1 MKIFLKT
8 EDEIDLMREA
18 NQLVGK
24 TLAEVGRHIKPGVT
38 TRYLDKVADE
48 FIRDH
53 GAIPTFKG
61 FPNPYGEPFPAAI
74 CTSVNDV
81 VVHGIPSDDV
91 VLHEGDI
98 ISVDCG
104 TLLNGYNGDSAYTF
118 MVGEVDEAV
127 KQLLEVTKQSL
138 YLGIEQA
145 IPGKHVGDIGAAI
158 QAHCEAHGYGIVR
171 ELTGHGIGKEMHEE
185 PQIPNYGMR
194 GNGVMLKAGMCIA
207 IEPMV
212 TLGNRNIGMLPDR
225 WSIVTR
231 DHQVAAHFEHTIAVR
246 KGKAEVLSTFEEIEN
261 H

>member
-1 MKIFLKT
+1 
-8 EDEIDLMREA
+8 MREA

-38 TRYLDKVADE
+38 TRHLDKVADE

-61 FPNPYGEPFPAAI
+61 FSNPYGEPFPAAI

-145 IPGKHVGDIGAAI
+145 VPGKHVGDIGAAI

-171 ELTGHGIGKEMHEE
+171 ELTGHGIGKEMHEA

>member
-1 MKIFLKT
+1 
-8 EDEIDLMREA
+8 MREA

-38 TRYLDKVADE
+38 TRHLDKVADE

-91 VLHEGDI
+91 VLHGGDI

-145 IPGKHVGDIGAAI
+145 VPGKHVGDIGAAI

-171 ELTGHGIGKEMHEE
+171 ELTGHGIGKEMHEA

-212 TLGNRNIGMLPDR
+212 TLGSRNIGMLPDR

>member
-1 MKIFLKT
+1 
-8 EDEIDLMREA
+8 MREA

-38 TRYLDKVADE
+38 TRHLDKVADE

-104 TLLNGYNGDSAYTF
+104 TLLNGYHGDSAYTF

-145 IPGKHVGDIGAAI
+145 VPGKHVGDIGAAI
-158 QAHCEAHGYGIVR
+158 QAHCEAQGYGIVR
-171 ELTGHGIGKEMHEE
+171 ELTGHGIGKEMHEA

-212 TLGNRNIGMLPDR
+212 ALGNRNIGMLPDR

>member
-1 MKIFLKT
+1 
-8 EDEIDLMREA
+8 MREA

-38 TRYLDKVADE
+38 TRHLDKVADE

-127 KQLLEVTKQSL
+127 KQLLEVTEQSL

-145 IPGKHVGDIGAAI
+145 VPGKHVGDIGAAI

-171 ELTGHGIGKEMHEE
+171 ELTGHGIGKEMHEA

>member
-1 MKIFLKT
+1 
-8 EDEIDLMREA
+8 MREA

-24 TLAEVGRHIKPGVT
+24 TLVEVGRHIKPGVT
-38 TRYLDKVADE
+38 TRHLDKVADE

-145 IPGKHVGDIGAAI
+145 VPGKHVGDIGAAI

-171 ELTGHGIGKEMHEE
+171 ELTGHGIGKEMHEA

-261 H
+261 D

>member
-38 TRYLDKVADE
+38 TRHLDKVADE

-145 IPGKHVGDIGAAI
+145 VPGKHVGDIGAAI

-171 ELTGHGIGKEMHEE
+171 ELTGHGIGKEMHEA

-212 TLGNRNIGMLPDR
+212 TLGNRNIGMLPNR

-246 KGKAEVLSTFEEIEN
+246 KGEAEVLSTFEEIEN

>member
-38 TRYLDKVADE
+38 TRHLDKIADE

-145 IPGKHVGDIGAAI
+145 VPGKHVGDIGAAI

-171 ELTGHGIGKEMHEE
+171 ELTGHGIGKEMHEA

-246 KGKAEVLSTFEEIEN
+246 KGEAEVLSTFEEIEN

>member
-1 MKIFLKT
+1 
-8 EDEIDLMREA
+8 MREA
-18 NQLVGK
+18 NLLVGK

-38 TRYLDKVADE
+38 TRHLDKVADE

-145 IPGKHVGDIGAAI
+145 VPGKHVGDIGAAI

-171 ELTGHGIGKEMHEE
+171 ELTGHGIGKEMHEA

>member
-38 TRYLDKVADE
+38 TRHLDKVADE

-118 MVGEVDEAV
+118 MVGEVDETV

-145 IPGKHVGDIGAAI
+145 VPGKHVGDIGAAI

-171 ELTGHGIGKEMHEE
+171 ELTGHGIGKEMHEA

>member
-38 TRYLDKVADE
+38 TRHLDKVADE

-118 MVGEVDEAV
+118 MVGEVDETV

-145 IPGKHVGDIGAAI
+145 VPGKHVGDIGAAI

-171 ELTGHGIGKEMHEE
+171 ELTGHGIGKEMHEA

-212 TLGNRNIGMLPDR
+212 TLGNRNIGMLSDR

-231 DHQVAAHFEHTIAVR
+231 NHQVAAHFEHTIAVR

>member
-1 MKIFLKT
+1 
-8 EDEIDLMREA
+8 MREA

-24 TLAEVGRHIKPGVT
+24 TLAEGGRHIKPGVT
-38 TRYLDKVADE
+38 TRHLDKVADE

-61 FPNPYGEPFPAAI
+61 FSNPYGEPFPAAI

-145 IPGKHVGDIGAAI
+145 VPGKHVGDIGAAI

-171 ELTGHGIGKEMHEE
+171 ELTGHGIGKEMHEA

>member
-1 MKIFLKT
+1 
-8 EDEIDLMREA
+8 MREA

-38 TRYLDKVADE
+38 TRHLDKVADE

-118 MVGEVDEAV
+118 MVGEVDEVV

-171 ELTGHGIGKEMHEE
+171 ELTGHGIGKEMHEA

>member
-1 MKIFLKT
+1 
-8 EDEIDLMREA
+8 MREA

-38 TRYLDKVADE
+38 TRHLDKVADE

-145 IPGKHVGDIGAAI
+145 VPGKHVGDIGAAI

-171 ELTGHGIGKEMHEE
+171 ELTGHGIGKEMHEA

-212 TLGNRNIGMLPDR
+212 TLGSRNIGMLPDR

>member
-1 MKIFLKT
+1 
-8 EDEIDLMREA
+8 MREA

-24 TLAEVGRHIKPGVT
+24 TLAEVGRHVKPGVT
-38 TRYLDKVADE
+38 TRHLDKVADE

-145 IPGKHVGDIGAAI
+145 VPGKHVGDIGAAI

-171 ELTGHGIGKEMHEE
+171 ELTGHGIGKEMHEA

>member
-1 MKIFLKT
+1 
-8 EDEIDLMREA
+8 MREA

-38 TRYLDKVADE
+38 TRHLDKVADE

-118 MVGEVDEAV
+118 MVGEVDETV

-145 IPGKHVGDIGAAI
+145 VPGKHVGDIGAAI

-171 ELTGHGIGKEMHEE
+171 ELTGHGIGKEMHEA

>member
-145 IPGKHVGDIGAAI
+145 VPGKHVGDIGAAI

-171 ELTGHGIGKEMHEE
+171 ELTGHGIGKEMHEA

-212 TLGNRNIGMLPDR
+212 TLGNRNIGMLADR

>member
-1 MKIFLKT
+1 
-8 EDEIDLMREA
+8 MREA

-38 TRYLDKVADE
+38 TRHLDKVADE

-145 IPGKHVGDIGAAI
+145 VPGKHIGDIGAAI

-171 ELTGHGIGKEMHEE
+171 ELTGHGIGKEMHEA

>member
-1 MKIFLKT
+1 
-8 EDEIDLMREA
+8 MREA

-38 TRYLDKVADE
+38 TRHLDKVADE

-145 IPGKHVGDIGAAI
+145 VPGKHVGDIGAAI

-171 ELTGHGIGKEMHEE
+171 ELTGHGIGKEMHEA

-225 WSIVTR
+225 WGIVTR